1 MTSNYSL
8 AALKVIPWLV
18 HPLLLLC
25 IVLLLLYK
33 YLTRNFNYWQKREV
47 PFHKPIP
54 LFGNFADVILL
65 KTTPYEWLK
74 KQYDSTTHPVL
85 GIYILDDPY
94 LVLRDP
100 HLIHCILVENF
111 KYFSDRQI
119 AAPKH
124 DKCVSNLLFFQK
136 GPEWKERRSKL
147 SPMFST
153 GKIKAVLPTFNE
165 CARDL
170 VEYLN
175 DRTGEVEASEV
186 IARFSTDIVAKYFFG
201 SDVGAFKGDPDF
213 RKYGREIFKFDLR
226 NAVVQSIFLFKPKW
240 VDIFKLQFV
249 KKHAQIFFRKVFLDA
264 MYIRRQSSVKV
275 GDLVDLLNEMVSKRE
290 CFGDEGIGHE
300 KIVSPAL
307 QLYMA
312 GYETTSVAVSFTL
325 LELGV
330 NMDIQLELRREIKN
344 TIEKHN
350 GLTFEAIREME
361 YLDMCI
367 RESLRK
373 YPPVG
378 FVDRICNHDFKIPG
392 MDLVIE
398 KGICVMVPIFA
409 LSRDE
414 NYFPEPDKF
423 IPERFSKE
431 GGSNNKNVWLPFGKG
446 PRYCIGD
453 RFGIMMSKLAL
464 IHILDNFEVQLSENT
479 VYPVVFD
486 PKSWLTHSKGGLP
499 LIFKKI

>member
-1 MTSNYSL
+1 MTSNYTF
-8 AALKVIPWLV
+8 AALKVTSWLV
-18 HPLLLLC
+18 HPFLLLC

-33 YLTRNFNYWQKREV
+33 YLTRNFNYWQKRAV

-54 LFGNFADVILL
+54 LFGNFADVMLW
-65 KTTPYEWLK
+65 KTSPYEWLK

-94 LVLRDP
+94 LVINDP
-100 HLIHCILVENF
+100 DLIHCILVKNF
-111 KYFSDRQI
+111 SNFSDRQI
-119 AAPKH
+119 AAPVH
-124 DKCVSNLLFFQK
+124 DKCVANLLFFQK
-136 GPEWKERRSKL
+136 GPEWKERRRKL
-147 SPMFST
+147 SPIFST
-153 GKIKAVLPTFNE
+153 GKIKSMLPTLNE

-170 VEYLN
+170 LEYLT
-175 DRTGEVEASEV
+175 RQTGDVEAKEM
-186 IARFSTDIVAKYFFG
+186 IARFSTVIVAKYFFG
-201 SDVGAFKGDPDF
+201 SDVDAFKGDPDF
-213 RKYGREIFKFDLR
+213 RKYGREIFKYDWR

-240 VDIFKLQFV
+240 VDIFKLRFV
-249 KKHAQIFFRKVFLDA
+249 KPHAEKFFRKVFLDA
-264 MYIRRQSSVKV
+264 MDLRRQNLVEV

-300 KIVSPAL
+300 KILSPAL
-307 QLYMA
+307 QMYMA
-312 GYETTSVAVSFTL
+312 GYETTSSAVSFTL

-330 NMDIQLELRREIKN
+330 DMGIQNRLRKEIKD
-344 TIEKHN
+344 TIEKYN
-350 GLTFEAIREME
+350 GVTFEAVREME
-361 YLDMCI
+361 YLDMCL

-373 YPPVG
+373 YPPLG
-378 FVDRICNHDFKIPG
+378 FVDRICNLDFKVPG

-398 KGICVMVPIFA
+398 KGICVMVPIFG
-409 LSRDE
+409 LCRDE

-431 GGSNNKNVWLPFGKG
+431 GRSDNKNVWLPFGKG

-464 IHILDNFEVQLSENT
+464 IHILKNFEVQLSINT

-486 PKSWLTHSKGGLP
+486 PKSWLTHPKGGLP
-499 LIFKKI
+499 LRFKKI